1 LPVIFITVLLL
12 HTGLFASLRSAGL
25 PNDLILLLPICA
37 AIAAGSER
45 GALVGFCAGLL
56 ADLFLETPLGLSAL
70 AYSVVGFGIG
80 VLQGNVIRASWWI
93 PPLTAFI
100 GSALGTVLYAV
111 IGATVGQANLVGPD
125 LPWIAFAV
133 ALVNTPMSL
142 LMVRAMS
149 WGLKSDQLADR
160 SFAPR

>member
-1 LPVIFITVLLL
+1 M
-12 HTGLFASLRSAGL
+12 FASLRSAGL
-25 PNDLILLLPICA
+25 PNDLILLLPIAA
-37 AIAAGSER
+37 AIVAGSEQ
-45 GALVGFCAGLL
+45 GALVGFVAGLS

-70 AYSVVGFGIG
+70 AYSVIGFAIG

-93 PPLTAFI
+93 APLTAFI

-111 IGATVGQANLVGPD
+111 IGATVGQNHLVGPD
-125 LPWIAFAV
+125 LPWIALSV

-142 LMVRAMS
+142 LLVRAMG
-149 WGLKSDQLADR
+149 WALKTNALAER